1 MKKILSLALA
11 LVMVFGLLPMAFA
24 AEEPTAEVSQY
35 QEFIDF
41 LKLPGINI
49 YHGTAADEDGA
60 DEDVTRWQ
68 MALFVS
74 RLVTGETEDDY
85 WKTNVND
92 SGFTDVEKF
101 EGSSEATLGA
111 ISFASQKG
119 IVNGIGDGLFD
130 PTADVTYQDAIVMI
144 VRALGYNYK
153 SSGYPWSYINK
164 ARELGVLE
172 GISGIGYTQAAPR
185 GVVAVLLYNAFF
197 AQTEDGTVAEKVF
210 GVGSGIVMITASNA
224 VYYEPDGN
232 TVARSNYVQFKFLE
246 DGVLTGAAYHLPAS
260 KFGLAAGDETN
271 AAVGT
276 TFFVYYGKGVS
287 DVIYAKPLSKTYTN
301 TPAEQQFTYSN
312 SNLKF
317 DNGSYRV
324 VPNFTSLNN
333 VAGSYTGANEIK
345 VFQGFG
351 GTVTTPNRGH
361 TQYLVAAN
369 GSIYDV
375 TYSITDPI
383 VYYNAV
389 LDIYYE
395 KDSAGGFN
403 ILSYDKVY
411 SKYIANST
419 TTDGSFKQLTG
430 GQISPALYSKIVVS
444 DASLDGTRKL
454 ATIRNYRLGRFTFEN
469 KYDRYKNK
477 NGDNISHAVK
487 PTFYIFEGQP
497 YNDDTKAIWGLA
509 HVQNYTNFASVSQS
523 SKLNGNWVANSAG
536 AAPRYVEDYRFTGLN
551 KQSGTFWCLYYLDEQ
566 NYEVDILKVFDLA
579 TPGYVKGYDVLNNK
593 LTIDGVAYSYGY
605 NNLPGSSVVT
615 KDYGGSNKFLE
626 NNLTKVNELAGQYV
640 DYLMVD
646 DKIVWI
652 GTKGGTSDYIIAD
665 KIVSYDTDGITVGAY
680 TTVDDTYKE
689 IKINEFNGWQLG
701 SYDANYY
708 FYYLA
713 GLISG
718 ANQNIS
724 TPINLNQIYS
734 VKYIK
739 DGKYN
744 LTFAPAGT
752 DATFTIYDSGL
763 MTGTNGSGKLGASQY
778 TTVTASDYWLI
789 LIPEHYELDDTGA
802 YVLNTNGDRVITAAQ
817 IASYKGKLGATVING
832 VDCVKCTSTDYV
844 LQAQVENVD
853 PDTGIGTLVN
863 PDLLNDLKAV
873 TMTNVKYMVYASSA
887 FSTQYQYVYSA
898 SQAIGYSVYMT
909 NIQDASSA
917 VVTWNPYDATIA
929 YSIPAN
935 VVPVNGSTG
944 LEPGAIYMVVDG
956 VVVGKYVGTLDQL
969 ATTKFKTSGDLEVG
983 VENITAFT
991 LNDVRDVAAK
1001 RIAVLCAGIDDSSS
1015 AYTSYYQGQ
1024 RGKVNTYGIT
1034 QPYTN
1039 NFQVVKNNV
1048 SGIPTDGGMWTV
1060 AYIIHANGTADAW
1073 IVPGELTSTATATVT
1088 AYKAGTDDLDSTD
1101 VAVSATKNNES
1112 GKYTVEITLPT
1123 TGAPMIA
1130 YDAATDT
1137 AITVTADSGAVT
1149 AINYAT
1155 SYVKSIKVEAIT
1167 GSSVTVTI
1175 ANRASG
1181 NDITITV
1188 TIG

>member
-197 AQTEDGTVAEKVF
+197 AKTEDGTVAEKVF
-210 GVGSGIVMITASNA
+210 NVGSGIVLITASNNV
-224 VYYEPDGN
+224 VYEAGAS

-246 DGVLTGAAYHLPAS
+246 NGELSGAAYHLPAS
-260 KFGLAAGDETN
+260 KFGLAAGAETN

-276 TFFVYYGKGVS
+276 TYFVYYAKNVS
-287 DVIYAKPLSKTYTN
+287 DVIYAEPLTETFWNKEGKKEI
-301 TPAEQQFTYSN
+301 AFSN
-312 SNLKF
+312 PNLSL
-317 DNGSYRV
+317 NGNSYRLV
-324 VPNFTSLNN
+324 NSFSSLNN
-333 VAGSYTGANEIK
+333 VAGSYTGAKEIK
-345 VFQGFG
+345 AFTSFG
-351 GTVTTPNRGH
+351 GTVTTLSGN
-361 TQYLVAAN
+361 TQYLIAAN

-395 KDSAGGFN
+395 KDGTGKFN
-403 ILSYDKVY
+403 ILSYDQVY
-411 SKYIANST
+411 SKYIAKST
-419 TTDGSFKQLTG
+419 STDGSFAQLG
-430 GQISPALYSKIVVS
+430 ASQVKPIVSAYTKVVTS
-444 DASLDGTRKL
+444 DASLDGTQKL
-454 ATIRNYRLGRFTFEN
+454 ATIRNYTFGRITFEN
-469 KYDRYKNK
+469 KYDRTVNK
-477 NGDNISHAVK
+477 NGGAMSKTRKNS
-487 PTFYIFEGQP
+487 FYIFSGDQ
-497 YNDDTKAIWGLA
+497 AWGLA
-509 HVQNYTNFASVSQS
+509 LVENNTKYASFAGSGTV
-523 SKLNGNWVANSAG
+523 
-536 AAPRYVEDYRFTGLN
+536 RYCEDYRWTGIN
-551 KQSGTFWCLYYLDEQ
+551 YATKTSGTVWALYYLDEK
-566 NYEVDILKVFDLA
+566 NYEIDILKTFDTA
-579 TPGYVKGYDVLNNK
+579 AGYVKGYDALNNK
-593 LTIDGVAYSYGY
+593 ITIDETAISYGY
-605 NNLPGSSVVT
+605 NDLTGTSIVT
-615 KDYGGSNKFLE
+615 KDYNGWAATSTNARLAQ
-626 NNLTKVNELAGQYV
+626 NLAKLNDLVGHYV
-640 DYLMVD
+640 TYVMVD
-646 DKIVWI
+646 GKMVYITANDGV
-652 GTKGGTSDYIIAD
+652 SNYIIAD
-665 KIVSYDTDGITVGAY
+665 KIVSYDTDGITVQAY
-680 TTVDDTYKE
+680 TTVDDTYKA

-718 ANQNIS
+718 ANQNIAS
-724 TPINLNQIYS
+724 PINLFELYA
-734 VKYIK
+734 VKYVK

-744 LTFAPAGT
+744 LTTPGNGANAV
-752 DATFTIYDSGL
+752 FTIYDSGL
-763 MTGTNGSGKLGASQY
+763 MTGTNGNGTLGANQY
-778 TTVTASDYWLI
+778 TTVSASDYWLI
-789 LIPEHYELDDTGA
+789 LIPEHLEDAADPDSK
-802 YVLNTNGDRVITAAQ
+802 VAAQ
-817 IASYKGKLGATVING
+817 VAQYSGKLGATTISG
-832 VDCVKCTSTDYV
+832 VNVFKHKETDYV
-844 LQAQVENVD
+844 LVAQLNQD
-853 PDTGIGTLVN
+853 GTLVN
-863 PDLLNDLKAV
+863 PDLLNNLKAV
-873 TMTNVKYMVYASSA
+873 TMTNVKYMVYASSPYA
-887 FSTQYQYVYSA
+887 TQYQYVYSA

-917 VVTWNPYDATIA
+917 VVTWNPYDATAAFVIKD
-929 YSIPAN
+929 N
-935 VVPVNGSTG
+935 KVQPVNPTVG
-944 LEPGAIYMVVDG
+944 LEPGALYMVVDN
-956 VVVGKYVGTLDQL
+956 VVVGKYVGTLDEL
-969 ATTKFKTSGDLEVG
+969 ATTKFKTSGDVVATTFPTTTMTIDG
-983 VENITAFT
+983 VRVPIAQQIAELVYGLPIGNAANTKWA
-991 LNDVRDVAAK
+991 NDNK
-1001 RIAVLCAGIDDSSS
+1001 
-1015 AYTSYYQGQ
+1015 
-1024 RGKVNTYGIT
+1024 GKVTTYAVA
-1034 QPYTN
+1034 QPYPGTY
-1039 NFQVVKNNV
+1039 VVNKNNV
-1048 SGIPTDGGMWTV
+1048 DNVPTDGGMWTV

-1073 IVPGELTSTATATVT
+1073 IVPGEATSTATATVT

-1101 VAVSATKNNES
+1101 VAVSATKDNTT

-1123 TGAPMIA
+1123 TGTPMIA
-1130 YDAATDT
+1130 YDASADT
-1137 AITVTADSGAVT
+1137 AITVTADSGT
-1149 AINYAT
+1149 ATPTYAAT
-1155 SYVKSIKVEAIT
+1155 YVASVKVEGAT
-1167 GSSVTVTI
+1167 GTSVTVTI

-1188 TIG
+1188 TLG